1 MRPRRLLKRFC
12 SESSVRICIHRLG
25 NPLGFGSGSGPLGC
39 YLAAMSWP
47 VRIVSVGSH
56 TPSRRV
62 TSADLDAAHGRA
74 PGLTLARSGVAERH
88 WIGPGETS
96 VSMTVAALGAALDR
110 AGWQADE
117 LDALIVASVLP
128 EQPMPTT
135 AILAAARLGA
145 SDGALQAFDV
155 NASCLGFLTA
165 LQQACFGI
173 AAGRWRRVAVAAA
186 DIASKGLNHAD
197 LESSALFGDGAAA
210 VLLESSAVDST
221 PPLVELVETPG
232 TTGFDKLNQRRDEL
246 DRHRSEILALRLS
259 AYPSAA
265 GLCRIP
271 AGGTRW
277 NVVTPPPDA
286 ADYLF
291 AMDGLGMMK
300 LVAREMPG
308 FLDGLLAEAGV
319 SADEIDVVVPHQAS
333 GLGLRFLRERLPVR
347 PEAVVDILAERGN
360 QVSASMPT
368 ALAHAV
374 DTGRLRR
381 GGLCLLIGTGAGLLF
396 GGALV
401 RY

>member
-1 MRPRRLLKRFC
+1 
-12 SESSVRICIHRLG
+12 
-25 NPLGFGSGSGPLGC
+25 
-39 YLAAMSWP
+39 MSWP

-56 TPSRRV
+56 TPRRRV
-62 TSADLDAAHGRA
+62 TSAELDALHGR
-74 PGLTLARSGVAERH
+74 PGGTTLARSGVAERH
-88 WIGPGETS
+88 WIGPGETTLG
-96 VSMTVAALGAALDR
+96 MTAEALGRALDR
-110 AGWQADE
+110 AGWRVDD

-145 SDGALQAFDV
+145 TDGALQAFDV

-210 VLLESSAVDST
+210 VLLEAQ
-221 PPLVELVETPG
+221 PG
-232 TTGFDKLNQRRDEL
+232 
-246 DRHRSEILALRLS
+246 SEILALRLA

-277 NVVTPPPDA
+277 NAVTPPPDA
-286 ADYLF
+286 TDYLF

-308 FLDGLLAEAGV
+308 FLDGLLSEAGV
-319 SADEIDVVVPHQAS
+319 TAAEIDVVVPHQAS

-347 PEAVVDILAERGN
+347 PEAVVDILGERGN

-374 DTGRLRR
+374 ETGRLRR

-396 GGALV
+396 GGAIV

>member
-1 MRPRRLLKRFC
+1 
-12 SESSVRICIHRLG
+12 
-25 NPLGFGSGSGPLGC
+25 
-39 YLAAMSWP
+39 MSWP

-62 TSADLDAAHGRA
+62 TSTDLDAAHGRA
-74 PGLTLARSGVAERH
+74 PGLTFTRSGVAARH

-96 VSMTVAALGAALDR
+96 VSMTVGALSQALDR
-110 AGWQADE
+110 ADWDVDE

-135 AILAAARLGA
+135 AILTAAQLGVTGGRLE
-145 SDGALQAFDV
+145 AFDV

-165 LQQACFGI
+165 LQQASFGI
-173 AAGRWRRVAVAAA
+173 AMGRWNRVAVAAV

-210 VLLESSAVDST
+210 VLLEGA
-221 PPLVELVETPG
+221 
-232 TTGFDKLNQRRDEL
+232 QA
-246 DRHRSEILALRLS
+246 SEILALRLTS
-259 AYPSAA
+259 YPSASE
-265 GLCRIP
+265 LCRIA

-277 NVVTPPPDA
+277 NPVTPPPSA
-286 ADYLF
+286 FDYLF

-308 FLDGLLAEAGV
+308 FLGGLLAEAGV
-319 SADEIDVVVPHQAS
+319 DADAIDVVVPHQAS

-347 PEAVVDILAERGN
+347 SETVVDILAEHGN

-374 DTGRLRR
+374 ETGRLQR

-396 GGALV
+396 GGAVL

>member
-1 MRPRRLLKRFC
+1 
-12 SESSVRICIHRLG
+12 
-25 NPLGFGSGSGPLGC
+25 
-39 YLAAMSWP
+39 MSWP
-47 VRIVSVGSH
+47 VRIVAVGSH

-74 PGLTLARSGVAERH
+74 PGLTFARSGVAERH
-88 WIGPGETS
+88 WIGADETS
-96 VSMTVAALGAALDR
+96 LSMVVGALGQALDR
-110 AGWQADE
+110 AGWDVDE
-117 LDALIVASVLP
+117 LDALIVASVAP

-145 SDGALQAFDV
+145 GGGSLEAFDV

-173 AAGRWRRVAVAAA
+173 GVGRWSRVAVAAV
-186 DIASKGLNHAD
+186 DVASKGLNHAD

-210 VLLESSAVDST
+210 VLLERSPIAP
-221 PPLVELVETPG
+221 PPLVELVETPA
-232 TTGFDKLNQRRDEL
+232 TGFDKPNQRP
-246 DRHRSEILALRLS
+246 SEILAVRLTS
-259 AYPSAA
+259 YPSAA

-277 NVVTPPPDA
+277 NAMTPPPDP

-308 FLDGLLAEAGV
+308 FLDGLLTEAGV
-319 SADEIDVVVPHQAS
+319 SADSIDVVVPHQAS

-347 PEAVVDILAERGN
+347 SEAVVDILAERGN

-368 ALAHAV
+368 ALAYAV
-374 DTGRLRR
+374 ETGRLER
-381 GGLCLLIGTGAGLLF
+381 GGLCLLIGTGAGLLL
-396 GGALV
+396 GGAVL

>member
-1 MRPRRLLKRFC
+1 
-12 SESSVRICIHRLG
+12 
-25 NPLGFGSGSGPLGC
+25 
-39 YLAAMSWP
+39 MSWP
-47 VRIVSVGSH
+47 VRIVSVGTH

-62 TSADLDAAHGRA
+62 TSTDLDAAHGRA
-74 PGLTLARSGVAERH
+74 PGLTFARSGVVARH

-96 VSMTVAALGAALDR
+96 VSMTVGALGQVLDR
-110 AGWQADE
+110 ADWDVDE

-128 EQPMPTT
+128 EQPMPTI
-135 AILAAARLGA
+135 AILTAAQLGVAGGRLE
-145 SDGALQAFDV
+145 AFDV

-165 LQQACFGI
+165 LQQASFGI
-173 AAGRWRRVAVAAA
+173 AMGRWNRVAVAAV
-186 DIASKGLNHAD
+186 DIASKGLNHTD

-210 VLLESSAVDST
+210 VLLEGSPIEP
-221 PPLVELVETPG
+221 PPLVELVETPA
-232 TTGFDKLNQRRDEL
+232 TGFDKFNQRGDKLNQRP
-246 DRHRSEILALRLS
+246 SEILALRLAS
-259 AYPSAA
+259 YPSAA
-265 GLCRIP
+265 GLCRIA

-277 NVVTPPPDA
+277 NPVTPPPSA
-286 ADYLF
+286 TDYLF

-308 FLDGLLAEAGV
+308 FLNGLLAEAGV
-319 SADEIDVVVPHQAS
+319 DAEAIDVVVPHQAS

-347 PEAVVDILAERGN
+347 SETVVDILAEHGN

-374 DTGRLRR
+374 DTGRLER

-396 GGALV
+396 GGAVL

>member
-1 MRPRRLLKRFC
+1 
-12 SESSVRICIHRLG
+12 
-25 NPLGFGSGSGPLGC
+25 
-39 YLAAMSWP
+39 MSWP

-62 TSADLDAAHGRA
+62 TSAELDAAHGRS
-74 PGLTLARSGVAERH
+74 PGLTFARSGVAERH
-88 WIGPGETS
+88 WVGAGETS
-96 VSMTVAALGAALDR
+96 LGMVVGALREALDR
-110 AGWQADE
+110 AGWDADH
-117 LDALIVASVLP
+117 LDALIVASVVP

-145 SDGALQAFDV
+145 TGGRLQAFDV

-173 AAGRWRRVAVAAA
+173 AIGRWSRVAVAAA

-210 VLLESSAVDST
+210 VLLEGPQVESPSAAPVPSAARV
-221 PPLVELVETPG
+221 PSVEPALTVEPAPTVERVETPG
-232 TTGFDKLNQRRDEL
+232 GASGPDPLDQRP
-246 DRHRSEILALRLS
+246 SEILALRLT

-265 GLCRIP
+265 ELCRIP

-277 NVVTPPPDA
+277 NAITPPPDPS
-286 ADYLF
+286 DYLF

-308 FLDGLLAEAGV
+308 FLDGLLDEAGV
-319 SADEIDVVVPHQAS
+319 RADQIDAVVPHQAS

-347 PEAVVDILAERGN
+347 REAVVDILAEHGN

-374 DTGRLRR
+374 ASGRLRR
-381 GGLCLLIGTGAGLLF
+381 GQLCLLIGTGAGLLF
-396 GGALV
+396 GGAVL
-401 RY
+401 RF

>member
-1 MRPRRLLKRFC
+1 
-12 SESSVRICIHRLG
+12 
-25 NPLGFGSGSGPLGC
+25 
-39 YLAAMSWP
+39 MSWP

-56 TPSRRV
+56 TPARRV
-62 TSADLDAAHGRA
+62 TSTDLDAAHGRV
-74 PGLTLARSGVAERH
+74 PGLTFTRSGVAARH

-96 VSMTVAALGAALDR
+96 VSMTVGALSQALDR
-110 AGWQADE
+110 ADWDVDE

-135 AILAAARLGA
+135 AILTAAQLGVTGGRLE
-145 SDGALQAFDV
+145 AFDV

-165 LQQACFGI
+165 LQQASFGI
-173 AAGRWRRVAVAAA
+173 AMGRWKRVAVAAV

-210 VLLESSAVDST
+210 VLLEGSQA
-221 PPLVELVETPG
+221 
-232 TTGFDKLNQRRDEL
+232 
-246 DRHRSEILALRLS
+246 SEILALRLTS
-259 AYPSAA
+259 YPSASE
-265 GLCRIP
+265 LCRIA

-277 NVVTPPPDA
+277 NPVTPPPSA
-286 ADYLF
+286 IDYLF

-300 LVAREMPG
+300 LVTREMPG

-319 SADEIDVVVPHQAS
+319 DADAIDVVVPHQAS

-347 PEAVVDILAERGN
+347 SETVVDILAEHGN

-374 DTGRLRR
+374 ETGRLER

-396 GGALV
+396 GGAVL

>member
-1 MRPRRLLKRFC
+1 
-12 SESSVRICIHRLG
+12 
-25 NPLGFGSGSGPLGC
+25 
-39 YLAAMSWP
+39 MSWP
-47 VRIVSVGSH
+47 VRIVSVGTH

-62 TSADLDAAHGRA
+62 TSTDLDAAHGRA
-74 PGLTLARSGVAERH
+74 PGLTFTRSGVAARH

-96 VSMTVAALGAALDR
+96 VSMTVGALSQALDR
-110 AGWQADE
+110 ADWDVDE

-135 AILAAARLGA
+135 AILTAAQLGVTGGRLE
-145 SDGALQAFDV
+145 AFDV

-165 LQQACFGI
+165 LQQASFGI
-173 AAGRWRRVAVAAA
+173 AMGRWKRVAVAAV

-210 VLLESSAVDST
+210 VLLEGSPIEP
-221 PPLVELVETPG
+221 PPLVELVETPA
-232 TTGFDKLNQRRDEL
+232 TGFDKFNQRGDKLNQRP
-246 DRHRSEILALRLS
+246 SEILALRLTS
-259 AYPSAA
+259 YPSASE
-265 GLCRIP
+265 LCRIA

-277 NVVTPPPDA
+277 NQVTPPPSA
-286 ADYLF
+286 IDYLF

-308 FLDGLLAEAGV
+308 FLGGLLAEAGV
-319 SADEIDVVVPHQAS
+319 DADAIDVVVPHQAS

-347 PEAVVDILAERGN
+347 SESVVDILAEHGN

-374 DTGRLRR
+374 ETGRLER

-396 GGALV
+396 GGAVL

>member
-1 MRPRRLLKRFC
+1 
-12 SESSVRICIHRLG
+12 
-25 NPLGFGSGSGPLGC
+25 
-39 YLAAMSWP
+39 MSLP

-56 TPSRRV
+56 TPALRV
-62 TSADLDAAHGRA
+62 TSAELDAAHLRL
-74 PGLTLARSGVAERH
+74 PGATFARSGVTERR
-88 WIGPGETS
+88 WIGADEGT
-96 VSMTVAALGAALDR
+96 VSMTVGALSEALGR
-110 AGWQADE
+110 ARWSIDD

-135 AILAAARLGA
+135 AILAAAELGA
-145 SDGALQAFDV
+145 ADGVLQAFDV

-165 LQQACFGI
+165 LQQAGFGI
-173 AAGRWRRVAVAAA
+173 AGGRWRRVAVAAV
-186 DIASKGLNHAD
+186 DVASKGLNHAD

-210 VLLESSAVDST
+210 VLLESSSGLRPA
-221 PPLVELVETPG
+221 
-232 TTGFDKLNQRRDEL
+232 
-246 DRHRSEILALRLS
+246 EILALRLAS
-259 AYPSAA
+259 YPSAA

-277 NVVTPPPDA
+277 NVVTPPQDA

-319 SADEIDVVVPHQAS
+319 GRDEIDVVVPHQAS
-333 GLGLRFLRERLPVR
+333 GLGLRYLRERLGVR
-347 PEAVVDILAERGN
+347 PETVVDILAERGN

-368 ALAHAV
+368 ALAHAI
-374 DTGRLRR
+374 DAGRLRR
-381 GGLCLLIGTGAGLLF
+381 GQLCLLIGTGAGLLF
-396 GGALV
+396 GGAVV

>member
-1 MRPRRLLKRFC
+1 
-12 SESSVRICIHRLG
+12 
-25 NPLGFGSGSGPLGC
+25 
-39 YLAAMSWP
+39 MSWP
-47 VRIVSVGSH
+47 VRIVSVGSR

-74 PGLTLARSGVAERH
+74 PGLTFARSGVAERH
-88 WIGPGETS
+88 WIGAGETS
-96 VSMTVAALGAALDR
+96 LSMVVGALGQALDR
-110 AGWQADE
+110 AGWGIDE
-117 LDALIVASVLP
+117 LDALIVASVAP

-135 AILAAARLGA
+135 AILAAARLGV
-145 SDGALQAFDV
+145 GGGRLEAFDV

-173 AAGRWRRVAVAAA
+173 AVRRWSHVAVAAV

-210 VLLESSAVDST
+210 VLLENSAEPAPSVE
-221 PPLVELVETPG
+221 PPPSVESLQSVELVETSVAAMA
-232 TTGFDKLNQRRDEL
+232 GFDKLNPQRDTL
-246 DRHRSEILALRLS
+246 SQWPSEILALRLTS
-259 AYPSAA
+259 YPSAA

-277 NVVTPPPDA
+277 NAMTPPPDT

-308 FLDGLLAEAGV
+308 FLDALLAEAGV
-319 SADEIDVVVPHQAS
+319 EAEQIDVVVPHQAS

-347 PEAVVDILAERGN
+347 SEAVVDILAERGN

-368 ALAHAV
+368 ALAYAV
-374 DTGRLRR
+374 ETGRLER
-381 GGLCLLIGTGAGLLF
+381 GGLCLLIGTGAGLLL
-396 GGALV
+396 GGAVL

>member
-1 MRPRRLLKRFC
+1 
-12 SESSVRICIHRLG
+12 
-25 NPLGFGSGSGPLGC
+25 
-39 YLAAMSWP
+39 MSLP

-56 TPSRRV
+56 TPSLRV
-62 TSADLDAAHGRA
+62 TSAELDTAHLRS
-74 PGLTLARSGVAERH
+74 PGTTFARSGVAERR
-88 WIGPGETS
+88 WIGAGEGTL
-96 VSMTVAALGAALDR
+96 SMTVGALSEALDR
-110 AGWQADE
+110 AGWSIDD
-117 LDALIVASVLP
+117 LDALIVASVAP

-145 SDGALQAFDV
+145 RDGTLQAFDV

-165 LQQACFGI
+165 LQQASFGI
-173 AAGRWRRVAVAAA
+173 AGGRWRRVAVVAV
-186 DIASKGLNHAD
+186 DVASKGLNHAD

-210 VLLESSAVDST
+210 VLLEGA
-221 PPLVELVETPG
+221 
-232 TTGFDKLNQRRDEL
+232 RRGA
-246 DRHRSEILALRLS
+246 EILALRLS

-277 NVVTPPPDA
+277 NAITPPPQD

-319 SADEIDVVVPHQAS
+319 GLDEIGVVVPHQAS
-333 GLGLRFLRERLPVR
+333 GLGLRFLRERLGVR
-347 PEAVVDILAERGN
+347 PETVVDILAERGN

-368 ALAHAV
+368 ALARAI
-374 DTGRLRR
+374 DDGRLVR
-381 GGLCLLIGTGAGLLF
+381 GQLCLLIGTGAGLLF
-396 GGALV
+396 GGAVV

>member
-1 MRPRRLLKRFC
+1 
-12 SESSVRICIHRLG
+12 
-25 NPLGFGSGSGPLGC
+25 
-39 YLAAMSWP
+39 MSWP

-62 TSADLDAAHGRA
+62 TSAELDAAHGRS
-74 PGLTLARSGVAERH
+74 PGLTFARSGVAERH
-88 WIGPGETS
+88 WVGAGETS
-96 VSMTVAALGAALDR
+96 LGMVVGALREALDR
-110 AGWQADE
+110 ADWDADH
-117 LDALIVASVLP
+117 LDALIVASVVP

-145 SDGALQAFDV
+145 TGGRLQAFDV

-173 AAGRWRRVAVAAA
+173 AIGRWSRVAVAAV

-210 VLLESSAVDST
+210 VLLENSVEAKPS
-221 PPLVELVETPG
+221 VELVETSG
-232 TTGFDKLNQRRDEL
+232 TVGFDKLNQRRVETPGGASGPDPL
-246 DRHRSEILALRLS
+246 DQRPSEILALRLT

-265 GLCRIP
+265 ELCRIP

-277 NVVTPPPDA
+277 NAITPPPDPS
-286 ADYLF
+286 DYLF

-308 FLDGLLAEAGV
+308 FLDGLLDEAGV
-319 SADEIDVVVPHQAS
+319 RADQIDAVVPHQAS

-347 PEAVVDILAERGN
+347 REAVVDILAEHGN

-374 DTGRLRR
+374 ASGRLGR
-381 GGLCLLIGTGAGLLF
+381 GQLCLLIGTGAGLLF
-396 GGALV
+396 GGAVL
-401 RY
+401 RF

>member
-1 MRPRRLLKRFC
+1 
-12 SESSVRICIHRLG
+12 
-25 NPLGFGSGSGPLGC
+25 
-39 YLAAMSWP
+39 MSWP

-62 TSADLDAAHGRA
+62 TSAELDAAHGRP
-74 PGLTLARSGVAERH
+74 PGLTFARSGVAARH
-88 WIGPGETS
+88 WVGAGETS
-96 VSMTVAALGAALDR
+96 LGMVVGALRQTLDR
-110 AGWQADE
+110 AGWDADH
-117 LDALIVASVLP
+117 LDALIVASVAP

-135 AILAAARLGA
+135 AILAAARLGVT
-145 SDGALQAFDV
+145 GGGLQAFDV

-173 AAGRWRRVAVAAA
+173 ASGRWSRVAVAAV

-210 VLLESSAVDST
+210 VLLEG
-221 PPLVELVETPG
+221 PPPVPSVGRVGAPAG
-232 TTGFDKLNQRRDEL
+232 GATGSDPLDQRA
-246 DRHRSEILALRLS
+246 SEILALRLT

-265 GLCRIP
+265 ELCRIP

-277 NVVTPPPDA
+277 NAITPPPDPS
-286 ADYLF
+286 DYLF

-308 FLDGLLAEAGV
+308 FLDGLLDEAGV
-319 SADEIDVVVPHQAS
+319 RADQIDAVVPHQAS

-347 PEAVVDILAERGN
+347 REAVVDILAEHGN

-374 DTGRLRR
+374 ASGRLRR
-381 GGLCLLIGTGAGLLF
+381 GQLCLLIGTGAGLLF
-396 GGALV
+396 GGAVL
-401 RY
+401 RF

>member
-1 MRPRRLLKRFC
+1 
-12 SESSVRICIHRLG
+12 
-25 NPLGFGSGSGPLGC
+25 
-39 YLAAMSWP
+39 MSWP

-62 TSADLDAAHGRA
+62 TSTDLDAAHGRA
-74 PGLTLARSGVAERH
+74 PGLTFARSGVVARH

-96 VSMTVAALGAALDR
+96 VSMTVGALGQVLDR
-110 AGWQADE
+110 ADWEPDE

-135 AILAAARLGA
+135 AILTAAQLGVAGGRLE
-145 SDGALQAFDV
+145 AFDV

-165 LQQACFGI
+165 LQQASFGI
-173 AAGRWRRVAVAAA
+173 AMGRWNRVAVAAV

-210 VLLESSAVDST
+210 VLLEGSPIASPPPVEPPPPPVEP
-221 PPLVELVETPG
+221 PPLVELVETPA
-232 TTGFDKLNQRRDEL
+232 TGFDKLNQRRDKL
-246 DRHRSEILALRLS
+246 NQRPSEILALRLAS
-259 AYPSAA
+259 YPSAA
-265 GLCRIP
+265 GLCRIA

-277 NVVTPPPDA
+277 NPVTPPPSA
-286 ADYLF
+286 TDYLF

-319 SADEIDVVVPHQAS
+319 NAEAIDVVVPHQAS

-347 PEAVVDILAERGN
+347 SETVVDILAEHGN

-374 DTGRLRR
+374 DTGRLER

-396 GGALV
+396 GGAVL

>member
-1 MRPRRLLKRFC
+1 
-12 SESSVRICIHRLG
+12 
-25 NPLGFGSGSGPLGC
+25 
-39 YLAAMSWP
+39 MSWP

-56 TPSRRV
+56 TPQRRV
-62 TSADLDAAHGRA
+62 TSAELDAAHGRA
-74 PGLTLARSGVAERH
+74 PGTTLARSGVAARH
-88 WIGPGETS
+88 WVGPDETS
-96 VSMTVAALGAALDR
+96 LGMTVSALARALDR
-110 AGWQADE
+110 ARWGVDG

-145 SDGALQAFDV
+145 TDGALQAFDV

-210 VLLESSAVDST
+210 VLLEAD
-221 PPLVELVETPG
+221 PPVELLETSSGPADPLAETPAARS
-232 TTGFDKLNQRRDEL
+232 QRLDEL
-246 DRHRSEILALRLS
+246 GRQQPSEILALRLT

-277 NVVTPPPDA
+277 NVVTPPSDP

-319 SADEIDVVVPHQAS
+319 TADEIDVVVPHQAS

-347 PEAVVDILAERGN
+347 PEAVVDILGEHGN

-374 DTGRLRR
+374 ETGRLRR

-396 GGALV
+396 GGAIV

>member
-1 MRPRRLLKRFC
+1 MIERRSGIGGIDARFAGGTC
-12 SESSVRICIHRLG
+12 AARTGEDRSAAS
-25 NPLGFGSGSGPLGC
+25 
-39 YLAAMSWP
+39 LAAMSWP

-56 TPSRRV
+56 TPSLLV
-62 TSADLDAAHGRA
+62 SSADLDAAHGRPA
-74 PGLTLARSGVAERH
+74 GLTFTRSGVVERH

-96 VSMTVAALGAALDR
+96 LSMTVGALGQALDR
-110 AGWQADE
+110 AGWGVDQ
-117 LDALIVASVLP
+117 LDALIVASVAP

-135 AILAAARLGA
+135 AILAAAELGA
-145 SDGALQAFDV
+145 ADGRLQAFDL

-173 AAGRWRRVAVAAA
+173 ATRRWRRVAVAAA

-210 VLLESSAVDST
+210 VLLEGASADASGPAGSASPDRRVDAVGT
-221 PPLVELVETPG
+221 PEPVGPH
-232 TTGFDKLNQRRDEL
+232 QPSQP
-246 DRHRSEILALRLS
+246 RSEILALRL
-259 AYPSAA
+259 AGYPSAA

-277 NVVTPPPDA
+277 NAITPPPNAD
-286 ADYLF
+286 DYLF

-319 SADEIDVVVPHQAS
+319 GPAEIDAVVPHQAS

-347 PEAVVDILAERGN
+347 PETVIDILAEHGN

-368 ALAHAV
+368 ALAHAI
-374 DTGRLRR
+374 DAGRLRR
-381 GGLCLLIGTGAGLLF
+381 GQLCLLIGTGAGLLF
-396 GGALV
+396 GGAVL

>member
-1 MRPRRLLKRFC
+1 
-12 SESSVRICIHRLG
+12 
-25 NPLGFGSGSGPLGC
+25 
-39 YLAAMSWP
+39 MSWP

-56 TPSRRV
+56 TPAVRV
-62 TSADLDAAHGRA
+62 SSAELDAAHGRA
-74 PGLTLARSGVAERH
+74 SGTTLARSGVVARH
-88 WIGPGETS
+88 WIGPDETS
-96 VSMTVAALGAALDR
+96 LGMTADAVAQALDR
-110 AGWQADE
+110 AGWSVDD
-117 LDALIVASVLP
+117 LDALIVASVAP

-135 AILAAARLGA
+135 AMLTAARLGA
-145 SDGALQAFDV
+145 RDGVLQAFDV

-165 LQQACFGI
+165 LQQACFGM
-173 AAGRWRRVAVAAA
+173 AAGGWRRVAVAAV

-210 VLLESSAVDST
+210 VLLERSPS
-221 PPLVELVETPG
+221 
-232 TTGFDKLNQRRDEL
+232 
-246 DRHRSEILALRLS
+246 SEILALRLTG
-259 AYPSAA
+259 YPSAA

-277 NVVTPPPDA
+277 NAITPPPSPD
-286 ADYLF
+286 DYLF
-291 AMDGLGMMK
+291 TMDGLGMMK

-319 SADEIDVVVPHQAS
+319 SADAIDAVVPHQAS

-347 PEAVVDILAERGN
+347 PGTVIDILAERGN

-381 GGLCLLIGTGAGLLF
+381 GQLCLLIGTGAGLLF
-396 GGALV
+396 GGAVL

>member
-1 MRPRRLLKRFC
+1 
-12 SESSVRICIHRLG
+12 
-25 NPLGFGSGSGPLGC
+25 
-39 YLAAMSWP
+39 MSLP

-56 TPSRRV
+56 TPTRRV
-62 TSADLDAAHGRA
+62 TSAELDATHLRL
-74 PGLTLARSGVAERH
+74 PGATFARSGVVERR
-88 WIGPGETS
+88 WIGADEGTLGMA
-96 VSMTVAALGAALDR
+96 VGALSEALDR
-110 AGWQADE
+110 AGWGVDD
-117 LDALIVASVLP
+117 LDALIVASVAP

-145 SDGALQAFDV
+145 RDGTLQAFDV

-165 LQQACFGI
+165 LQQASFGM
-173 AAGRWRRVAVAAA
+173 ATGRWRRVAVVAA

-210 VLLESSAVDST
+210 VALERSS
-221 PPLVELVETPG
+221 VETTSSVDLAG
-232 TTGFDKLNQRRDEL
+232 TSAAGSHGL
-246 DRHRSEILALRLS
+246 DDLDQGQRSEILALRLS
-259 AYPSAA
+259 SYPSAA

-277 NVVTPPPDA
+277 NAITPPPDA

-308 FLDGLLAEAGV
+308 FLEGLLAEAGV
-319 SADEIDVVVPHQAS
+319 SLDEVDVIVPHQAS
-333 GLGLRFLRERLPVR
+333 GLGLRFLRERLGGR
-347 PEAVVDILAERGN
+347 PETVIDILAERGN

-374 DTGRLRR
+374 ETGRLTR
-381 GGLCLLIGTGAGLLF
+381 GRLCLLIGTGAGLLF
-396 GGALV
+396 GGAV
-401 RY
+401 IRY